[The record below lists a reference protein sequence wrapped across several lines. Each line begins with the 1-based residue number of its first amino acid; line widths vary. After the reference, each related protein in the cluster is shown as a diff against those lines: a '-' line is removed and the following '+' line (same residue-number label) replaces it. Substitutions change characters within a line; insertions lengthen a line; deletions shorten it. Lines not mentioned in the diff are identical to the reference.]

1 MAVATHLHTDHYRGI
16 EELAEEGMIGEIKSG
31 LTAGTSFEI
40 AENIT
45 LETLWPLK
53 VVEGQDENENCSVFM
68 LSYGGYKI
76 LITGDLDEKG
86 EREMMD
92 FYRGTDKLKADILKI
107 GHHGS
112 AGSTCDSFLEAVSPK
127 MCVIQVGKNN
137 YGHPDS
143 KVIEKCREN
152 SIMIFRNDIHG
163 AVGFSFDGQ
172 IEYHKMIEEKG

>member
-1 MAVATHLHTDHYRGI
+1 
-16 EELAEEGMIGEIKSG
+16 MIGEIKSG

-86 EREMMD
+86 EKRD
-92 FYRGTDKLKADILKI
+92 DGLLSWYRQTKSRYTQDRASRKRRKHL
-107 GHHGS
+107 
-112 AGSTCDSFLEAVSPK
+112 
-127 MCVIQVGKNN
+127 
-137 YGHPDS
+137 
-143 KVIEKCREN
+143 
-152 SIMIFRNDIHG
+152 
-163 AVGFSFDGQ
+163 
-172 IEYHKMIEEKG
+172 